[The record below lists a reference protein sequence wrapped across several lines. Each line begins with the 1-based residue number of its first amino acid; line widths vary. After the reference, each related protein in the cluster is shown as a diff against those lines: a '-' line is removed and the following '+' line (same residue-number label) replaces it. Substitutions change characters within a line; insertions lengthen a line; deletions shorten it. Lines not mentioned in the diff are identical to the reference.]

1 MNNQDFSQILH
12 RGFCIAIGAVTSL
25 VETGRHPE
33 KRAEAISDLQ
43 MEFNLKTREWAAKG
57 ETTEQEARR
66 VIDSFL
72 RQQNWGANTANT
84 SDSPFPGSMIK
95 TPQSDLDPDVSVGL
109 QELRNEL
116 AELKSEL
123 AKMRSESST

>member
-25 VETGRHPE
+25 VETGRHPD
-33 KRAEAISDLQ
+33 KRAEALSDLQ
-43 MEFNLKTREWAAKG
+43 MEFNLKTREWATKG

-66 VIDSFL
+66 VIDDFI
-72 RQQNWGANTANT
+72 RQQNWGANTTN
-84 SDSPFPGSMIK
+84 SPDSPFTGIIK
-95 TPQSDLDPDVSVGL
+95 TPQSDLDPDVSAGL
-109 QELRNEL
+109 QELKNEL

-123 AKMRSESST
+123 AKMKSESPE

>member
-1 MNNQDFSQILH
+1 MNNQDFSQMLH

-33 KRAEAISDLQ
+33 KRAEALSDLQ

-66 VIDSFL
+66 VIDDFL
-72 RQQNWGANTANT
+72 RRQNWGTNTTNT
-84 SDSPFPGSMIK
+84 PDSGFPGSIVP
-95 TPQSDLDPDVSVGL
+95 TPKSDLDPDVSAGL
-109 QELRNEL
+109 QELKNEL

-123 AKMRSESST
+123 AKMRAESSD

>member
-25 VETGRHPE
+25 VETGRHPD
-33 KRAEAISDLQ
+33 KRAEALSDLQ

-66 VIDSFL
+66 VIDDFI
-72 RQQNWGANTANT
+72 RQQNWGANTANPA
-84 SDSPFPGSMIK
+84 DSTFPIVK
-95 TPQSDLDPDVSVGL
+95 TPQSNLDTDVSAGL
-109 QELRNEL
+109 QELRDEL
-116 AELKSEL
+116 ADLKNEL
-123 AKMRSESST
+123 AKMREESSD